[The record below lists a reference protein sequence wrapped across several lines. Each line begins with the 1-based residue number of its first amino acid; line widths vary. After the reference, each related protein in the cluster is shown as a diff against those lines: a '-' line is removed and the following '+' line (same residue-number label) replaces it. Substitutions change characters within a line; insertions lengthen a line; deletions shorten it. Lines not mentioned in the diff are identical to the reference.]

1 MDAFNGLISQ
11 NIFTSTVSVG
21 LTSFEEGER
30 KSVLRRELKNQVYT
44 TANTL
49 LNEFPLKKGT
59 KIRRK

>member
-11 NIFTSTVSVG
+11 NIFTLTVSVG
-21 LTSFEEGER
+21 LTSFEGER